1 MIRSEIAG
9 LPLDQSALIPV
20 KGFLKAL
27 EEKNQS
33 AMSQTLFPGAWDAPE
48 NSPRGLAKQVMRKGF
63 KVQPLLV
70 GKVVN
75 ARASVR
81 ALLTHPE
88 QSDWLQAIYF
98 LLAKDDQW
106 LLAGVTKMRPLVGL
120 FLQNEFMPG
129 DALRERPLNRELLHW
144 GEARKADFWR
154 PHFSGLHLATGQLE
168 SAHMNIEHATLV
180 ASRGVLEGHV
190 IAGEEKRPFSVLL
203 EQSPTDDWKVRSAGR
218 GLAMETIID
227 GLDIPWTEYKE
238 EVPDVE
244 R

>member
-1 MIRSEIAG
+1 MIQSEIAG

-27 EEKNQS
+27 QEKNQS
-33 AMSQTLFPGAWDAPE
+33 AMSETLFPGSWDAPE

-63 KVQPLLV
+63 NVQPLVV

-75 ARASVR
+75 ERASVR

-106 LLAGVTKMRPLVGL
+106 LLAGVTKVRPLVGL
-120 FLQNEFMPG
+120 FLQGDFMPG
-129 DALRERPLNRELLHW
+129 ESLRKRPLDRDLLNW
-144 GEARKADFWR
+144 GEAKPDAFWR
-154 PHFSGLHLATGQLE
+154 PHFSGLHLPADQAERAQL
-168 SAHMNIEHATLV
+168 SIEHAALV

-203 EQSPTDDWKVRSAGR
+203 EQSPTQGWNVRSAGR